1 MNNAPL
7 LLALPKR
14 SETNVVNANSISTS
28 TSSSPRRHPTSA
40 YSSPNASPRR
50 LRRSPR
56 RYNSSGSLDTGK
68 CGNDDGDNDD
78 DNVSCY
84 SRASSC
90 VSSVASS
97 YAKNKSSSSNNTSK
111 HQLRKPNPISLPRSS
126 VATTSR
132 DATTVG
138 SPITPISPTTLR
150 NSLSAMLMLGL
161 GLRHACLN
169 NVSADPPAKDTPHAC
184 YISLRPIAIGDYL
197 RRFDK
202 FAQCSDECYAVA
214 AVLLDRWCA
223 ATGVQLHRSIV
234 HKLTLTALV
243 VALKMYDDQQYPMD
257 WYAQVGGVETP
268 ELMALERRFLRT
280 IAWRVVVGHDE
291 YVQYVA
297 IMRRAAEC
305 QYARRSLVFAG
316 FLPDGGSERRS
327 SSSLLPSLCNR
338 SNNSPTVSPTVPY
351 SEHAG
356 LPPSPTML
364 LESPAPPM
372 ICLRAAD
379 PPERD
384 DMRTIGEILG
394 LPRPA
399 PKSRPTLPHIHK
411 IFDFGE
417 DSDNEPG
424 SPWGS
429 IQKTYSIVSTTSV
442 FSSPKEKS
450 HSLPPPPP
458 PPAVVVEPIPTHI
471 HTHQRHHRKSVT
483 VIAPTPMDDGD
494 DDTSNKTSNHHC
506 VVEDASPRR
515 PSLKPAPDET
525 TTATASTRF
534 PYTFLVVR
542 DDTFSD
548 DE

>member
-297 IMRRAAEC
+297 MMRRALDSPFVSRQMALVGLGPTSSPLSTVC
-305 QYARRSLVFAG
+305 SSTPKLTPLDSKRPFFCTAVRRTRSLG
-316 FLPDGGSERRS
+316 SLLGGGGESAS
-327 SSSLLPSLCNR
+327 SSSGALVPLLGPTGFGALRPLPASL
-338 SNNSPTVSPTVPY
+338 VEV
-351 SEHAG
+351 E
-356 LPPSPTML
+356 LPP
-364 LESPAPPM
+364 
-372 ICLRAAD
+372 
-379 PPERD
+379 
-384 DMRTIGEILG
+384 
-394 LPRPA
+394 
-399 PKSRPTLPHIHK
+399 
-411 IFDFGE
+411 
-417 DSDNEPG
+417 
-424 SPWGS
+424 
-429 IQKTYSIVSTTSV
+429 IVTDHMC
-442 FSSPKEKS
+442 F
-450 HSLPPPPP
+450 
-458 PPAVVVEPIPTHI
+458 I
-471 HTHQRHHRKSVT
+471 
-483 VIAPTPMDDGD
+483 
-494 DDTSNKTSNHHC
+494 
-506 VVEDASPRR
+506 
-515 PSLKPAPDET
+515 
-525 TTATASTRF
+525 
-534 PYTFLVVR
+534 
-542 DDTFSD
+542 
-548 DE
+548 

>member
-257 WYAQVGGVETP
+257 WRAGG
-268 ELMALERRFLRT
+268 
-280 IAWRVVVGHDE
+280 WRGD
-291 YVQYVA
+291 A
-297 IMRRAAEC
+297 RADG
-305 QYARRSLVFAG
+305 AG
-316 FLPDGGSERRS
+316 
-327 SSSLLPSLCNR
+327 
-338 SNNSPTVSPTVPY
+338 
-351 SEHAG
+351 A
-356 LPPSPTML
+356 
-364 LESPAPPM
+364 
-372 ICLRAAD
+372 
-379 PPERD
+379 
-384 DMRTIGEILG
+384 
-394 LPRPA
+394 
-399 PKSRPTLPHIHK
+399 
-411 IFDFGE
+411 
-417 DSDNEPG
+417 
-424 SPWGS
+424 
-429 IQKTYSIVSTTSV
+429 
-442 FSSPKEKS
+442 
-450 HSLPPPPP
+450 SLP
-458 PPAVVVEPIPTHI
+458 AHDRVAC
-471 HTHQRHHRKSVT
+471 RC
-483 VIAPTPMDDGD
+483 G
-494 DDTSNKTSNHHC
+494 
-506 VVEDASPRR
+506 PRR
-515 PSLKPAPDET
+515 VRAVRGHNASGDV
-525 TTATASTRF
+525 TADVRALSCARWVWQQCCALYTEGRQPPLSAGASD
-534 PYTFLVVR
+534 LSACGVA
-542 DDTFSD
+542 
-548 DE
+548 